1 MRDLSEETRPTSQS
15 SLAVIL
21 EDSLNEIFV
30 FHAESLRFLQVNRGA
45 RENLGYTMEELNR
58 LTPLAIKPEITAD
71 AFGRLIAP
79 LRSGEQ
85 KRLHFE
91 TVHKRKDG
99 SVYPVDVHLQ
109 LGTYSGQ
116 PAFVALIFDMTERKK
131 AQEDLRR
138 IERRALDAERLASIA
153 TLSAGLAHDVG
164 TPMTV
169 ILGYAELMERS
180 LTDEKNRE
188 RARIIGEQT
197 QRVKDLIQTLL
208 NISRPHPHSRVPLE
222 LAGTLDHA
230 LRFYQEKLRKRGI
243 KVESHFSAVPTVL
256 ADRDQL
262 EQVFLNLF
270 VNAADAMPSGGTLRV
285 HLRSLEPT
293 WVEILVRDSGTGI
306 APEDLKKIFEPFFT
320 TKERGIGTGLGLH
333 VSRAILVEHGGTIE
347 VDSTPGEGTEFR
359 ITLPSA
365 SA

>member
-1 MRDLSEETRPTSQS
+1 MTDEDEASPELDRLRATVARLEAQLSEYKEISHQLAASTARTNAILDAAVDGILTIDESGTVESVNPAVSQMFGYRPHEVIGNNITLLMPEPYAGEHDGYLARYRRTGQRRIIGIGREVQGLRRDGTIFPLELAVSEGFDATRRFFTGIVRDLSERDQVRQAKA

-116 PAFVALIFDMTERKK
+116 PAFVALIFDMTERRRPRKTSVESK
-131 AQEDLRR
+131 GVRSTRRGWRPLRR
-138 IERRALDAERLASIA
+138 
-153 TLSAGLAHDVG
+153 
-164 TPMTV
+164 
-169 ILGYAELMERS
+169 S
-180 LTDEKNRE
+180 LPVWLTMW
-188 RARIIGEQT
+188 
-197 QRVKDLIQTLL
+197 
-208 NISRPHPHSRVPLE
+208 VP
-222 LAGTLDHA
+222 
-230 LRFYQEKLRKRGI
+230 R
-243 KVESHFSAVPTVL
+243 
-256 ADRDQL
+256 
-262 EQVFLNLF
+262 
-270 VNAADAMPSGGTLRV
+270 
-285 HLRSLEPT
+285 
-293 WVEILVRDSGTGI
+293 
-306 APEDLKKIFEPFFT
+306 
-320 TKERGIGTGLGLH
+320 
-333 VSRAILVEHGGTIE
+333 
-347 VDSTPGEGTEFR
+347 
-359 ITLPSA
+359 
-365 SA
+365 